1 MPTAAPHY
9 PTTVLEL
16 CRRYVGAGIA
26 RLPRGCCEL
35 CGAGRNVSRW
45 MGHGPLS
52 LVMMAED
59 SAEILN
65 SFAANL
71 STAVKGAFSGTLIT
85 LYGSFGSEVRVILN
99 ST

>member
-1 MPTAAPHY
+1 M
-9 PTTVLEL
+9 
-16 CRRYVGAGIA
+16 
-26 RLPRGCCEL
+26 
-35 CGAGRNVSRW
+35 
-45 MGHGPLS
+45 
-52 LVMMAED
+52 VMMAED